1 MISIIVALGQNNLIG
16 NNNELPWN
24 YPEDLHYFKETT
36 TGHKVVMGRNTFE
49 SILNRLHKPLPNRE
63 NYVVTKNP
71 LWHYPGVTVIRDL
84 EKFLK
89 QPQSDEIFVIG
100 GRSIFETAL
109 PYTNRLYITH
119 IRKAYP
125 GNVFFPELDLS
136 QFSLI
141 RQNDQNEISF
151 CVYERT
157 KP

>member
-24 YPEDLHYFKETT
+24 YPADLHYFKVTT

-71 LWHYPGVTVIRDL
+71 LWHYPGVQVILDL

-89 QPQSDEIFVIG
+89 EDHQDEIFVIG

-109 PYTNRLYITH
+109 PYANRLYITH

-125 GNVFFPELDLS
+125 GNVFFPDLDLS
-136 QFSLI
+136 QFSLVK
-141 RQNDQNEISF
+141 QKDQNEISF
-151 CVYERT
+151 CVYERI